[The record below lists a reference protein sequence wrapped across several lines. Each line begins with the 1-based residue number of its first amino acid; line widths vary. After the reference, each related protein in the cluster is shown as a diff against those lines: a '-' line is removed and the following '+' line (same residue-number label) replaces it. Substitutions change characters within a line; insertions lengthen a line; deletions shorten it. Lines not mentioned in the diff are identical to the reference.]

1 MRRSNILLFI
11 VATWLAFSL
20 YVTAGPMATFVQLNR
35 GVAER
40 TVDEWKE
47 DMVQMKG
54 IGIDTVILQWS
65 AETDVA
71 YMISKDLPQKEQ
83 YSTVGRIFKAAAD
96 QKMKVYLGLHHDP
109 HYWTQITARK
119 RVLRD
124 YFLVRVVQNEL
135 LQKALLK
142 EFGGFPEW
150 VGYYIPDELD
160 DLTWRQP
167 GQAELMA
174 NYIKLMCKK
183 LRANDAGR
191 KISVSAFFRGRTAPD
206 IFMANM
212 QSIVAKNTVDNL
224 LLQDGAGLRDPSLK
238 YTPIYYAAFKE
249 RWPEENAELSCV
261 VELFRQK
268 SKEGEPFS
276 AVPASAKRVRTQ
288 LKSATKYFD
297 DIVLFTFSDYAD
309 PDLGGAAKKLYKEL
323 QK

>member
-1 MRRSNILLFI
+1 MRRSNILFFI
-11 VATWLAFSL
+11 VATWLACSF
-20 YVTAGPMATFVQLNR
+20 YAAAVPMATFVQLNR
-35 GVAER
+35 GVAEK
-40 TVDEWKE
+40 TVDEWSE

-54 IGIDTVILQWS
+54 IGVDTVILQWS
-65 AETDVA
+65 AEAEVS
-71 YMISKDLPQKEQ
+71 YVVSKDLPQKEQ
-83 YSTVGRIFKAAAD
+83 YSTVDRILKAAAD

-124 YFLVRVVQNEL
+124 YFLVRVVQNKL
-135 LQKALLK
+135 LQKVLLE
-142 EFGGFPEW
+142 EFGDLSEW

-224 LLQDGAGLRDPSLK
+224 LLQDGAGLRDPSLQ

-249 RWPEENAELSCV
+249 HWPKENADLSCV
-261 VELFRQK
+261 VELFKQE
-268 SKEGEPFS
+268 SKGDAPFR
-276 AVPASAKRVRTQ
+276 AVPASVKRVRTQ
-288 LKSATKYFD
+288 LKSATEYFD
-297 DIVLFTFSDYAD
+297 DIIFFTFSDYAD

-323 QK
+323 RK